1 VNQQQMMRQIAQMQ
15 QKMQEVQEELGRTE
29 VTGSS
34 GGGLVTVT
42 ATALG
47 EFRGV
52 RIDPKAV
59 DPDDVEML
67 EDLVLA
73 AISEAKKA
81 GEALQSSQ
89 LGSVTGGLSIPGLM

>member
-1 VNQQQMMRQIAQMQ
+1 MNQQQMMRQLAQMQ
-15 QKMQEVQEELGRTE
+15 EKMAQVQEELGKTE
-29 VTGSS
+29 VSGSA

-47 EFRGV
+47 EFRSV

-67 EDLVLA
+67 EDLVLSA
-73 AISEAKKA
+73 VSEAKKA
-81 GEALQSSQ
+81 GEALKASQ
-89 LGSVTGGLSIPGLM
+89 LGSVTGGMSIPGLM